1 MIDGFQSLRHAVGVP
16 RRESLWFHPGFRLL
30 WAGDTVSQAGTFIG
44 QTVLPLLAAT
54 VLAATP
60 GEMGLLT
67 AAENAAFLLIGLPAG
82 VWVDRMRR
90 RPLMLRADFARAVL
104 LLTIPVAWWA
114 GWLTFGQ
121 LVVVALLVGVG
132 TVFFDISYQSYL
144 PSLVGREHL
153 VEGNAK
159 LQTSQSVAL
168 VTGPGIGG
176 GLVQVAGAANAVLA
190 TGAGY
195 LASGLFLLRI
205 RTPEPAPEPHDG
217 SPLRAQIAEGLRFV
231 FGNPALR
238 AITLCTSTGNFAGT
252 IVISMQ
258 VLFLT
263 RDLGLSPSG
272 VGLVLAIG
280 SGGGVLGALTA
291 GYWTRLIGQARAIWL
306 VPLATW
312 PLQLLLPLSR
322 PGWSVALGVLGL
334 AAAGYG
340 IVVYNVAQVSYR
352 QAICP
357 DRLLGRMNATV
368 RFVVWGTMPLGGL
381 AGGALGELIGVRP
394 TVWAGCALMA
404 VTMAPV
410 LLSPLRRMRDLPVS
424 PPSPTTP
431 DPARPGP
438 RTPLDRSAS
447 TPPAPR

>member
-1 MIDGFQSLRHAVGVP
+1 MP
-16 RRESLWFHPGFRLL
+16 RRDSLWFHSGFRLL
-30 WAGDTVSQAGTFIG
+30 WAGDTVSQAGTFVGI
-44 QTVLPLLAAT
+44 TVLPLLAAT
-54 VLAATP
+54 VLSATP

-82 VWVDRMRR
+82 VWVDRMKR
-90 RPLMLRADFARAVL
+90 RPLMLRADFARAAL
-104 LLTIPVAWWA
+104 LLTIPLAWWA
-114 GWLTFGQ
+114 GRLTLAQ
-121 LVVVALLVGVG
+121 LVVVALLVSVG
-132 TVFFDISYQSYL
+132 TVFFDVAYQSYL

-159 LQTSQSVAL
+159 LQASQSVAQ
-168 VTGPGIGG
+168 VVGPGLGG
-176 GLVQVAGAANAVLA
+176 GLTQLFGAANAVLA

-195 LASGLFLLRI
+195 VASGLFLLRI
-205 RTPEPAPEPHDG
+205 RTPEPEPEPHDG
-217 SPLRAQIAEGLRFV
+217 TPLRAQIAEGLRFV

-238 AITLCTSTGNFAGT
+238 AIVLCTASGNFAGT

-272 VGLVLAIG
+272 VGLVLAVA
-280 SGGGVLGALTA
+280 SGGGILGALTA
-291 GYWTRLIGQARAIWL
+291 GFWTRVIGQARAIWL
-306 VPLATW
+306 VPMTTW
-312 PLQLLLPLSR
+312 PLQLLLPLSQ
-322 PGWSVALGVLGL
+322 PGWSVALGVLGMV
-334 AAAGYG
+334 ASGYG

-357 DRLLGRMNATV
+357 DRLMGRMNATV

-381 AGGALGELIGVRP
+381 AGGALGELIGVRS
-394 TVWAGCALMA
+394 TVWTGCALMA
-404 VTMAPV
+404 VTMLPV

-424 PPSPTTP
+424 PPAPTTA
-431 DPARPGP
+431 DPAGPAP
-438 RTPLDRSAS
+438 RTPPGPSAS